1 LTATVPGAR
10 ARGQGPG
17 ARAKVMLGQQGK
29 GFLKVQDTPWLA

>member
-1 LTATVPGAR
+1 MTATAVPGAR
-10 ARGQGPG
+10 ARGHR